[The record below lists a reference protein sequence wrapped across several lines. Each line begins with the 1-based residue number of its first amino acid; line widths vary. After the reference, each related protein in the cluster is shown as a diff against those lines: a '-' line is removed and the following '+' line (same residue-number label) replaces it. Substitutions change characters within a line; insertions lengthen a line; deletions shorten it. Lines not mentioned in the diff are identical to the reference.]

1 MEVIIAAL
9 LVLFVIL
16 IITIGIENTF
26 TILLPISFLG
36 IAIYLLGWFIMY
48 VLPAISI
55 LLFVIFIIGIIKKKA
70 RSSTYRKT
78 KSSSSSNR
86 TTYGRFNSREEVEE
100 FFRTFFGGG
109 FGQGTTGSDDDF
121 FNSYRNSSNS
131 GSTNRTY
138 GDTFN
143 SREEE
148 EEFFRTFFGGVFGQG
163 TTGTGGSTY
172 GGGYSSQNGGSSYQ
186 RNTSNTYTTDK
197 SKYYTI
203 LGVNRGAS
211 QDEIKKAYHKLAKE
225 HHPDK
230 FVNSSDSE
238 KKYHENKMKEIN
250 DAYENLTK

>member
-1 MEVIIAAL
+1 MEVILVAL
-9 LVLFVIL
+9 LILFFIL
-16 IITIGIENTF
+16 VGAFGIENAF
-26 TILLPISFLG
+26 KMLPFIIFLG
-36 IAIYLLGWFIMY
+36 IAIYFVGWLIMFLAPVILFLIIYNLLTGKNR
-48 VLPAISI
+48 
-55 LLFVIFIIGIIKKKA
+55 KK
-70 RSSTYRKT
+70 SSTYSRT
-78 KSSSSSNR
+78 YRRADDDFFNSYKSSGSRTGSTNR
-86 TTYGRFNSREEVEE
+86 TNYGGFNSREEAEE

-109 FGQGTTGSDDDF
+109 
-121 FNSYRNSSNS
+121 
-131 GSTNRTY
+131 
-138 GDTFN
+138 
-143 SREEE
+143 
-148 EEFFRTFFGGVFGQG
+148 FGQG

-172 GGGYSSQNGGSSYQ
+172 GGGYSSQNGGNSYQ

>member
-1 MEVIIAAL
+1 MEVILVAL
-9 LVLFVIL
+9 LILFFIL
-16 IITIGIENTF
+16 VGAFGIENAF
-26 TILLPISFLG
+26 KMLPFIVFLG
-36 IAIYLLGWFIMY
+36 IAIYFVGWLIIFLAPVILFLIIYSLLT
-48 VLPAISI
+48 AKNR
-55 LLFVIFIIGIIKKKA
+55 KK
-70 RSSTYRKT
+70 SSTYSRT
-78 KSSSSSNR
+78 YRRDDDFFNSYKSSGSRTGSTNR
-86 TTYGRFNSREEVEE
+86 TNYGGFNSREEAEE

-109 FGQGTTGSDDDF
+109 
-121 FNSYRNSSNS
+121 
-131 GSTNRTY
+131 
-138 GDTFN
+138 
-143 SREEE
+143 
-148 EEFFRTFFGGVFGQG
+148 FGQG

>member
-1 MEVIIAAL
+1 MEVIIVAL
-9 LVLFVIL
+9 LILFVIL
-16 IITIGIENTF
+16 IITLGIENTF
-26 TILLPISFLG
+26 TILLPVSFLG
-36 IAIYLLGWFIMY
+36 FAIYLLGRFIMY
-48 VLPAISI
+48 VLPAILI
-55 LLFVIFIIGIIKKKA
+55 LLFVIFIMAIIKNKI
-70 RSSTYRKT
+70 RGSTYRKT
-78 KSSSSSNR
+78 KSNSSSNR
-86 TTYGRFNSREEVEE
+86 KTYYRYNSREEAEE

-109 FGQGTTGSDDDF
+109 FGQGTTGIDDDF
-121 FNSYRNSSNS
+121 FNSGSSSN
-131 GSTNRTY
+131 STNRTNY
-138 GDTFN
+138 GGFN
-143 SREEE
+143 SREEA
-148 EEFFRTFFGGVFGQG
+148 EEFFRTFFGGGFGQG

-186 RNTSNTYTTDK
+186 RNTYSTYKPDK

>member
-1 MEVIIAAL
+1 MEVMLIPL
-9 LVLFVIL
+9 LILFFIL
-16 IITIGIENTF
+16 VAGFGIENTF
-26 TILLPISFLG
+26 KILPPLIILGLLIYFLGWIAVKYFWIILPI
-36 IAIYLLGWFIMY
+36 WFI
-48 VLPAISI
+48 SK
-55 LLFVIFIIGIIKKKA
+55 LLSNKNRG
-70 RSSTYRKT
+70 SGSTYSRT
-78 KSSSSSNR
+78 YRRDDDDFFNSYKSSGSRTGSTNR
-86 TTYGRFNSREEVEE
+86 TNYGGFNSREEAEE

-109 FGQGTTGSDDDF
+109 FGQD
-121 FNSYRNSSNS
+121 
-131 GSTNRTY
+131 
-138 GDTFN
+138 
-143 SREEE
+143 
-148 EEFFRTFFGGVFGQG
+148 

-197 SKYYTI
+197 NKYYTI
-203 LGVNRGAS
+203 LGVNKGAS

>member
-1 MEVIIAAL
+1 MEVMLVPL
-9 LVLFVIL
+9 LILFFIL
-16 IITIGIENTF
+16 VAGFGIENTF
-26 TILLPISFLG
+26 KILPPLIILGLLIYFLGWIAVKYFWIILPI
-36 IAIYLLGWFIMY
+36 WFI
-48 VLPAISI
+48 SK
-55 LLFVIFIIGIIKKKA
+55 LLSNKNRG
-70 RSSTYRKT
+70 SGSTY
-78 KSSSSSNR
+78 SR
-86 TTYGRFNSREEVEE
+86 TYRRTYGGTFNSREEAEE

-109 FGQGTTGSDDDF
+109 
-121 FNSYRNSSNS
+121 
-131 GSTNRTY
+131 
-138 GDTFN
+138 
-143 SREEE
+143 
-148 EEFFRTFFGGVFGQG
+148 FGQG

>member
-1 MEVIIAAL
+1 MEVMLIPL
-9 LVLFVIL
+9 LILFFIL
-16 IITIGIENTF
+16 VAGFGIENTF
-26 TILLPISFLG
+26 KILPPLIILGLLIYFLGWIAVKYFWIILPI
-36 IAIYLLGWFIMY
+36 WFI
-48 VLPAISI
+48 SK
-55 LLFVIFIIGIIKKKA
+55 LLSNKNRG
-70 RSSTYRKT
+70 SGSTY
-78 KSSSSSNR
+78 SR
-86 TTYGRFNSREEVEE
+86 TYR
-100 FFRTFFGGG
+100 RT
-109 FGQGTTGSDDDF
+109 DDDF
-121 FNSYRNSSNS
+121 FRNTGSY
-131 GSTNRTY
+131 GSTNR
-138 GDTFN
+138 
-143 SREEE
+143 R
-148 EEFFRTFFGGVFGQG
+148 
-163 TTGTGGSTY
+163 TY